1 MATSTTKTAPK
12 APLTAGAMALNGV
25 KAVADLG
32 VIPGAGQII
41 EGDVKSGF
49 LYAVGGVAAR
59 WLFGPIGWLAFG
71 ADAASKSI
79 SGKHLHQHFFT
90 VDVEKAAD

>member
-12 APLTAGAMALNGV
+12 APLTAGA
-25 KAVADLG
+25 
-32 VIPGAGQII
+32 
-41 EGDVKSGF
+41 
-49 LYAVGGVAAR
+49 VAAR